1 MLRSLTTLPG
11 GPCVV
16 VLCHPIKHV
25 TDPSQ
30 LIPRG
35 GGNFLAQMDGNLTL
49 WRHDDNLATLHHLD
63 KWRGPGFEPI
73 TFKLEKITTEK
84 LVDSKDRQLPTI
96 HAVAITAAE
105 EEEQEASTEYDENRL
120 LVALAGKKPL
130 SIADLAQRCG
140 WLLANGEPHKS
151 KTDRILRRLQTDG
164 LVKRVRGRKYR
175 LTDKGRQELG
185 DDDDDEITKTV
196 EDRSGAAGSK
206 KPFHALRGMKQR
218 ATVPCAFCGKTGDV
232 YRFADGRQPK
242 GQRHYADLHPEHAEP
257 YFTGQSKPK
266 DTGTDRQSDDLDELD
281 LRPSDLH

>member
-1 MLRSLTTLPG
+1 
-11 GPCVV
+11 
-16 VLCHPIKHV
+16 
-25 TDPSQ
+25 

-49 WRHDDNLATLHHLD
+49 WKHDDNLATLHHLD

-151 KTDRILRRLQTDG
+151 KIDRILRRLQTDG

-185 DDDDDEITKTV
+185 AADDDEITKTV
-196 EDRSGAAGSK
+196 EDRSGAVGSK

-218 ATVPCAFCGKTGDV
+218 ETVPCAYCGRTGDV
-232 YRFADGRQPK
+232 YKFADGRLPK
-242 GQRHYADLHPEHAEP
+242 GQRHHADLHAEHAEP
-257 YFTGQSKPK
+257 FFTGQP
-266 DTGTDRQSDDLDELD
+266 TPEPADDNLDPD
-281 LRPSDLH
+281 LN